1 MRVFL
6 HIARNVH
13 FYGSG
18 KGERVKKVERLKDER
33 VRKDETAKR

>member
-6 HIARNVH
+6 HIARNGY

-18 KGERVKKVERLKDER
+18 KGKRVKRWKGEKMASPLEKGKE
-33 VRKDETAKR
+33 

>member
-18 KGERVKKVERLKDER
+18 KGERM
-33 VRKDETAKR
+33 KRWKGEKMASPLEKGKE

>member
-6 HIARNVH
+6 HIAHYVH

-18 KGERVKKVERLKDER
+18 KGERVKRWKGEKM
-33 VRKDETAKR
+33 KG